1 MKRIALALSVI
12 LASAALGGDGPGFL
26 GDVTNTTTV
35 TLGNSIGSY
44 TYKDIAVTQPCS
56 CVLVRVSVSQPFASF
71 PSQVAKF
78 VAHPPMKH
86 PPATHRPLEVLGGA
100 HVRPH
105 APQ

>member
-56 CVLVRVSVSQPFASF
+56 CVLVRVSG
-71 PSQVAKF
+71 
-78 VAHPPMKH
+78 
-86 PPATHRPLEVLGGA
+86 RPLCAWPCSEHEKAVEAALG
-100 HVRPH
+100 RPH
-105 APQ
+105 YRLDR